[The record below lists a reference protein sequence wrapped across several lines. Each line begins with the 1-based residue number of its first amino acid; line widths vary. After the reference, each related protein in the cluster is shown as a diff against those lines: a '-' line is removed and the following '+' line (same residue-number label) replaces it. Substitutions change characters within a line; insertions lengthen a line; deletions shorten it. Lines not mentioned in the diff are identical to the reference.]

1 MFLLNLFLINVT
13 GEYYSITLVSVCII
27 LSGTGQS
34 KRSKASKKQ
43 NKKKT
48 HTQAQPS
55 KSLLK
60 NRITSNI
67 VQDSIQFQFNSVLL
81 FTLYNIFTLYIVG

>member
-1 MFLLNLFLINVT
+1 MF
-13 GEYYSITLVSVCII
+13 VSFFQA
-27 LSGTGQS
+27 LGRAKGLKPQQQ
-34 KRSKASKKQ
+34 KKQ
-43 NKKKT
+43 QQT
-48 HTQAQPS
+48 HTHRHNQA
-55 KSLLK
+55 KAYYFN